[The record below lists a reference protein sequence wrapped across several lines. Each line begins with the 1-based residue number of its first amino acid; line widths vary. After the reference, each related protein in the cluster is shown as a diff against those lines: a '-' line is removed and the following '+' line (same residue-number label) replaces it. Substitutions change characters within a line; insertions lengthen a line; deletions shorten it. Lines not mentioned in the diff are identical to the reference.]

1 MAQLRFESAESK
13 QTLAEGLAEY
23 FAANPSLKREHQL
36 TTDEARQ
43 FFRSHDIVHVL
54 YGCGTSMTDEAI
66 VKLASLFGTTG
77 GIQVLR
83 GYAHH
88 ETLDIYRH
96 LPVAGTVRA
105 ILTAPYLIARTIWR
119 CRRQH
124 QRWPWSDN
132 EPLMN
137 KSLEELR
144 SRYSIR
150 VAHE

>member
-1 MAQLRFESAESK
+1 
-13 QTLAEGLAEY
+13 
-23 FAANPSLKREHQL
+23 
-36 TTDEARQ
+36 
-43 FFRSHDIVHVL
+43 
-54 YGCGTSMTDEAI
+54 MTDEAI
-66 VKLASLFGTTG
+66 VKLASLFGRTG

-96 LPVAGTVRA
+96 LPVAGTVRT
-105 ILTAPYLIARTIWR
+105 ILTAPYLISRTIWR

-124 QRWPWSDN
+124 QRWPWSDH

-137 KSLEELR
+137 KSLEEVR
-144 SRYSIR
+144 SRYGIR